1 MRRVV
6 RFKRIDLLVEQQ
18 ARLQFGHRGRK
29 QKGMPASFLTIRL
42 PGDHLDLD
50 PESAPNVRTRFT
62 APMAGTFV
70 IQGDF
75 LGNGKQSYASMIS
88 RLGQRDA
95 FNLAR
100 KMNRGDTVDFVVST
114 GSVCTNLGTGLK
126 AVITVH

>member
-1 MRRVV
+1 M
-6 RFKRIDLLVEQQ
+6 LV
-18 ARLQFGHRGRK
+18 
-29 QKGMPASFLTIRL
+29 
-42 PGDHLDLD
+42 
-50 PESAPNVRTRFT
+50 PESGQAATPNRA

-100 KMNRGDTVDFVVST
+100 KMNRGGTVDFVVST